1 MTSEEYNYPKRFLY
15 PLEIDNSSRLQ
26 QNGTRSSNDKQE
38 QMALLLKSAQK
49 DFEKA
54 ISLDAVYT
62 KSYINL
68 ACVFDLLDNPE
79 AAIGKIKELPI
90 EKQIEIDAQRIL
102 AIAYYHADN
111 DKKANEIWLKL
122 KI

>member
-1 MTSEEYNYPKRFLY
+1 LK
-15 PLEIDNSSRLQ
+15 
-26 QNGTRSSNDKQE
+26 QNGSRSVDNQQE
-38 QMALLLKSAQK
+38 QMTFLLKSAQK

-54 ISLDAVYT
+54 IALDNTYT

-68 ACVFDLLDNPE
+68 ACVFDLLQNPE

-90 EKQIEIDAQRIL
+90 EQQKEVDAQRIL

-111 DKKANEIWLKL
+111 EKKAEELWTELEK
-122 KI
+122 